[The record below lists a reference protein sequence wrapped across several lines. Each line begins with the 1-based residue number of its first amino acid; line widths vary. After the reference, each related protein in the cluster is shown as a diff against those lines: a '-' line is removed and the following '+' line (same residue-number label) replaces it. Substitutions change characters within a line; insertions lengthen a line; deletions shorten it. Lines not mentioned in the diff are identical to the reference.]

1 MEDLIKEVLEY
12 INPKPQA
19 DLAAAA
25 AADKNKKAPPA
36 KGKVEETGPV
46 DPYAGMDTREY
57 KEIGHQIKKFIGE
70 NASEVHPSEYLS
82 LITDNNLL
90 VNLFI

>member
-1 MEDLIKEVLEY
+1 MFRMEDLIKEVLEY

-36 KGKVEETGPV
+36 KGKVEDTGPV
-46 DPYAGMDTREY
+46 D
-57 KEIGHQIKKFIGE
+57 
-70 NASEVHPSEYLS
+70 
-82 LITDNNLL
+82 
-90 VNLFI
+90 